1 MPPVRFDIEHAED
14 IEAAEEAAQNAG
26 KLNGSLPPWDEQP
39 DETGPSRFARIE
51 DLPRVEDIAAA
62 DIEWDVEDLIA
73 RATVCL
79 LTGESGCG
87 KSTFACALAYAVS
100 KGRDFLGRATT
111 KRPVLILDAE
121 NPSIAVIE
129 RFQRL
134 GIATDDNFRV
144 WGQWTGEDPPAA
156 GGALVL
162 EWITR
167 CEPKPLIVV
176 DSLIRFHPGA
186 ENSSTET
193 QEYMNMY
200 RKLAA
205 AGASVLPLHH
215 IGKAESA
222 QDYRGSSDIKASV
235 DVAFKLTSLGD
246 GSRLSLLELRAFKQ
260 RISVTPHLFIRY
272 EDGQFTTDEREAT
285 KTVTERLV
293 DLLKANPGITSER
306 FERLA
311 ASQHLGRNRARTF
324 LQTGIGSG
332 TVRTEHGACNRR
344 EHFWSENGDENS
356 WVS

>member
-1 MPPVRFDIEHAED
+1 LKIENPDIDALSETWATG
-14 IEAAEEAAQNAG
+14 A
-26 KLNGSLPPWDEQP
+26 PWDEQP
-39 DETGPSRFARIE
+39 DETGRSRFTRIE
-51 DLPRVEDIAAA
+51 DLPRVEDIGAAG
-62 DIEWDVEDLIA
+62 IEWDVEDIIA

-87 KSTFACALAYAVS
+87 KSTLACALGFAVS

-134 GIATDDNFRV
+134 GIATDDDFRV

-156 GGALVL
+156 GGAIVL
-162 EWITR
+162 EWVAR

-176 DSLIRFHPGA
+176 DSFIRFHPGA
-186 ENSSTET
+186 ENSATET
-193 QEYMNMY
+193 QQHMSTY

-205 AGASVLPLHH
+205 AGATVILLHH
-215 IGKAESA
+215 IGKAETA

-235 DVAFKLTSLGD
+235 DIAYKLTMLGD
-246 GSRLSLLELRAFKQ
+246 GTSLSLLELRAFKQ

-272 EDGQFTTDEREAT
+272 EEGQFTTDAREAT
-285 KTVTERLV
+285 KTITEQLV
-293 DLLKANPGITSER
+293 DLLKANPGITSEK
-306 FERLA
+306 FEKLA
-311 ASQHLGRNRARTF
+311 ASQRLGRNRARTF

-332 TVRTEHGACNRR
+332 TVRTEHSAGNRR
-344 EHFWSENGDENS
+344 EHFWSGTGGENP